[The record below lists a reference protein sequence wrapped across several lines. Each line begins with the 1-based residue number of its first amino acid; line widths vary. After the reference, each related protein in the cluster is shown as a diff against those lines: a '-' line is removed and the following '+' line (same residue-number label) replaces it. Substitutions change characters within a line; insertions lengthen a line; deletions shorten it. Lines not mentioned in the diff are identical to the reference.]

1 MDHRSKESK
10 VSTTETPIHHYLSSG
25 EVIAGPGAAGRAGEM
40 LTTWG
45 VRAGQTVAL
54 VVDADVS
61 ALGLADAIRTSL
73 EAAGFAIA
81 ELTCDRG
88 EPQLAGAERIVDEL
102 RRAAPAACVGV
113 GGGST
118 MDIAKLA
125 AALLRNSGPVTDY
138 LGAGKVRNYSI
149 PTIMVPTTS
158 GTGSETTVVS
168 MMSTGGRKVVVASA
182 ALMPRGAILDPELTR
197 KLPRRITA
205 ASGLDA
211 LSHGLESYISLRAN
225 PMTMG
230 ASLNGARRIASSILG
245 AADTPD
251 DLDHRMD
258 MLAGAY
264 WSGLG
269 LNANVVIGHSIA
281 YTIANRTGLPH
292 GVTCAV
298 ALPYCLA
305 FNHSASAARMNQLAA
320 TLHDQ
325 VEQWAGSPT
334 DPTGIFGWLAH
345 VTKQLEIPAGLK
357 DVGIERADIDDMVT
371 ECVESYPRPNNPVP
385 LERDQVA
392 KLYEFMYQGDVQGC
406 LDAFDRH

>member
-1 MDHRSKESK
+1 
-10 VSTTETPIHHYLSSG
+10 
-25 EVIAGPGAAGRAGEM
+25 M

-54 VVDADVS
+54 VVDADVA
-61 ALGLADAIRTSL
+61 ALGLSDTVRTSL
-73 EAAGFAIA
+73 ETAGFVIA
-81 ELTCDRG
+81 LITCDRG
-88 EPQLAGAERIVDEL
+88 EPHLEGAERVVAEV
-102 RRAAPAACVGV
+102 RRADPAACVGI

-125 AALLRNSGPVTDY
+125 AALLRNDGPVTDY

-149 PTIMVPTTS
+149 PTVMVPTTS

-168 MMSTGGRKVVVASA
+168 MMSANGRKVVVASA

-211 LSHGLESYISLRAN
+211 LSHGLESFISLRAN

-230 ASLNGARRIASSILG
+230 ASLNGAQLVASSITG
-245 AADTPD
+245 AFDAPD
-251 DLDHRMD
+251 DLDHRMG

-292 GVTCAV
+292 GVTCAL

-305 FNHSASAARMNQLAA
+305 FNYSASAARLGQLAVA
-320 TLHDQ
+320 MHEQ
-325 VEQWAGSPT
+325 VQEWAGGPS
-334 DPTGIFGWLAH
+334 DPTGIFGWLEH
-345 VTKQLEIPAGLK
+345 VTKRLEIPAGLK
-357 DVGIERADIDDMVT
+357 DVGIERSDVDGMVT

-385 LERDQVA
+385 LDRDEVA
-392 KLYEFMYQGDVQGC
+392 TLYDLMYEGDIQAC
-406 LDAFDRH
+406 LKAFDRN

>member
-1 MDHRSKESK
+1 LKESN
-10 VSTTETPIHHYLSSG
+10 VATIEAPIHQYLSSG

-54 VVDADVS
+54 VVDADVA
-61 ALGLADAIRTSL
+61 ALGLSDTVRTSL
-73 EAAGFAIA
+73 ETAGFVIA
-81 ELTCDRG
+81 LITCDRG
-88 EPQLAGAERIVDEL
+88 EPHLEGAERVVAEV
-102 RRAAPAACVGV
+102 RRADPAACVGI

-125 AALLRNSGPVTDY
+125 AALLRNDGPVTDY

-149 PTIMVPTTS
+149 PTVMVPTTS

-168 MMSTGGRKVVVASA
+168 MMSANGRKVVVASA

-211 LSHGLESYISLRAN
+211 LSHGLESFISLRAN

-230 ASLNGARRIASSILG
+230 ASLNGAQLVASSITG
-245 AADTPD
+245 AFDAPD
-251 DLDHRMD
+251 DLDHRMG

-292 GVTCAV
+292 GVTCAL

-305 FNHSASAARMNQLAA
+305 FNYSASAARLGQLAVA
-320 TLHDQ
+320 MHEQ
-325 VEQWAGSPT
+325 VQEWAGSPS
-334 DPTGIFGWLAH
+334 DPTGIFGWLEH
-345 VTKQLEIPAGLK
+345 VTKRLEIPAGLK
-357 DVGIERADIDDMVT
+357 DVGIERSDVDGMVT

-385 LERDQVA
+385 LDRDEVA
-392 KLYEFMYQGDVQGC
+392 TLYDLMYEGDIQAC
-406 LDAFDRH
+406 LKAFDRN

>member
-1 MDHRSKESK
+1 M
-10 VSTTETPIHHYLSSG
+10 STTETPIHHYLSSG
-25 EVIAGPGAAGRAGEM
+25 EVVAGPGAAGRAGEI
-40 LTTWG
+40 LATWG
-45 VRAGQTVAL
+45 VHPGRTVAL
-54 VVDADVS
+54 VMDADVA
-61 ALGLADAIRTSL
+61 ALGLGESVRTSL
-73 EAAGFAIA
+73 ETAGFSVTQ
-81 ELTCDRG
+81 LTCDRG
-88 EPQLAGAERIVDEL
+88 EPHLEGAQRIVDEL
-102 RRAAPAACVGV
+102 RRADPAACIGV

-138 LGAGKVRNYSI
+138 LGAGKVHNYSI
-149 PTIMVPTTS
+149 PTVMVPTTS

-168 MMSTGGRKVVVASA
+168 MMSAGGRKVVVASA

-197 KLPRRITA
+197 TLPRSITA

-230 ASLNGARRIASSILG
+230 ASLGGAQRIASAIVG

-251 DLDHRMD
+251 DLDHRMN

-292 GVTCAV
+292 GVTCAL

-305 FNHSASAARMNQLAA
+305 FNHRASAPRLDQLAVA
-320 TLHDQ
+320 LHEHVQ
-325 VEQWAGSPT
+325 PWAGSPA
-334 DPTGIFGWLAH
+334 DPTGIFGWLAQL
-345 VTKQLEIPAGLK
+345 TKQLDIPGGLT
-357 DVGIERADIDDMVT
+357 DVGIERADLDAMVT

-385 LERDQVA
+385 LQRDEVA

-406 LDAFDRH
+406 LDAFDRNGD

>member
-1 MDHRSKESK
+1 MA
-10 VSTTETPIHHYLSSG
+10 TTEAPIHQYLSSG

-54 VVDADVS
+54 VVDADVA
-61 ALGLADAIRTSL
+61 ALGLSDTVRTSL
-73 EAAGFAIA
+73 ETAGFVVALI
-81 ELTCDRG
+81 TCDRG
-88 EPQLAGAERIVDEL
+88 EPHLEGAERVVAEV
-102 RRAAPAACVGV
+102 RRADPAACVGI

-125 AALLRNSGPVTDY
+125 AALLRNDGPVTDY

-149 PTIMVPTTS
+149 PTVMVPTTS

-168 MMSTGGRKVVVASA
+168 MMSANGRKVVVASA

-211 LSHGLESYISLRAN
+211 LSHGLESFISLRAN

-230 ASLNGARRIASSILG
+230 ASLNGAQLVASSIAG
-245 AADTPD
+245 AFDAPD
-251 DLDHRMD
+251 DLDHRMG

-292 GVTCAV
+292 GVTCAL

-305 FNHSASAARMNQLAA
+305 FNYSASAARLGQLAVA
-320 TLHDQ
+320 MHEQ
-325 VEQWAGSPT
+325 VQEWAGGPS
-334 DPTGIFGWLAH
+334 DPTGIFGWLEH
-345 VTKQLEIPAGLK
+345 LTKQLEIPAGLK
-357 DVGIERADIDDMVT
+357 DVGIERSDIDAMVT

-385 LERDQVA
+385 LDRDEVA
-392 KLYEFMYQGDVQGC
+392 TLYDLMYEGDVRSC
-406 LDAFDRH
+406 LKAFDRN